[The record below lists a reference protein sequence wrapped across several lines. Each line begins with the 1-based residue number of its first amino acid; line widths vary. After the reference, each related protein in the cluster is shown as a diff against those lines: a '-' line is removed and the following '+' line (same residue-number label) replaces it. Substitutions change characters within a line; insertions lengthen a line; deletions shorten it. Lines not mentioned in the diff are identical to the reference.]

1 MSKVKFTD
9 WQKVVKAKAEAPAT
23 VEFQAGDEM
32 VTVEVKRRLPLSELL
47 SIVNTVTQACCPLP
61 EWYEYDEETTTAATV
76 DAHRRVAIE
85 YMEPVLRATIL
96 EYYTNLDFS
105 SKSAGL
111 EAIWELA
118 GDDSFYRQI
127 TDCIHDDL
135 YGLRADIERKLEEK
149 QGGREELA
157 RRVLNIFDRI
167 EAVIPRK
174 AVEEFLDVLEQADR
188 LGLNNTE
195 ILHLLGGDDAE

>member
-9 WQKVVKAKAEAPAT
+9 WQKVIKAKAEAPAT
-23 VEFQAGDEM
+23 VEFQAGGEIIA
-32 VTVEVKRRLPLSELL
+32 VEVKRRLPLSELL
-47 SIVNTVTQACCPLP
+47 SIVNTVVDACCPLP
-61 EWYEYDEETTTAATV
+61 EWYEYDEEATATTTV
-76 DAHRRVAIE
+76 DAHRKVAIE

-96 EYYTNLDFS
+96 DHYTNLDFS

-118 GDDSFYRQI
+118 GDDGFYRQI

-149 QGGREELA
+149 QGAREELA
-157 RRVLNIFDRI
+157 RRVLNAFDRI

-174 AVEEFLDVLEQADR
+174 AVEE
-188 LGLNNTE
+188 
-195 ILHLLGGDDAE
+195 